1 MCSTPQ
7 SGTCMCMF
15 QSGSK
20 YYIWNPTEG
29 GVWEIMTSMN
39 LVGIVT
45 QIAKQGL
52 GSLKSVEIDP
62 V

>member
-1 MCSTPQ
+1 
-7 SGTCMCMF
+7 MF